1 VAAKMEQSQ
10 VVADELKTKQK
21 HHHQTRILKPVIAD
35 QKREPFEDWLL
46 ALARAKKITMGGG
59 YDVKGPPPH
68 PGHPRFLL
76 FKTQPS

>member
-46 ALARAKKITMGGG
+46 ALAASQKDHNGR
-59 YDVKGPPPH
+59 
-68 PGHPRFLL
+68 RL
-76 FKTQPS
+76 